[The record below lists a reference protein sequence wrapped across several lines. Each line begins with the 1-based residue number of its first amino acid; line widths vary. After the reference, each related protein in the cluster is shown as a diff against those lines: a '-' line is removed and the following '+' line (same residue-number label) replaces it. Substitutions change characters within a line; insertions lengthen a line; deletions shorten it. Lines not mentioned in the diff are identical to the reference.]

1 MQIAYIRVHMYPD
14 KSMYIMYTHVSM
26 YIVHVKVAVYMLYG
40 EGLEPTC
47 TCKYDVG
54 RYMYMYILH
63 V

>member
-1 MQIAYIRVHMYPD
+1 MQIAYIHVHMYPD
-14 KSMYIMYTHVSM
+14 KSMYMYTHVSM

-40 EGLEPTC
+40 EGLEPAC
-47 TCKYDVG
+47 NCKYVG